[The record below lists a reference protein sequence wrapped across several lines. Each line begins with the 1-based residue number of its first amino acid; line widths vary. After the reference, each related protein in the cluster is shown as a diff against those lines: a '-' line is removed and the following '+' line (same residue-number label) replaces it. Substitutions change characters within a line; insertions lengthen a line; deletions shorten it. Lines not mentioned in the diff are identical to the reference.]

1 MPDQPVNA
9 VLFDMDGTITRPV
22 LDFGAIRRAIGVTD
36 GVPVLEY
43 LDRLDEPER
52 ERGHA
57 ILEQF
62 ESEAAE
68 NAEFNDGIPELLSFL
83 DEVGLPIGVVTRNSR
98 RSIGITLRQ
107 LGFQVAASVAR
118 EDAPVKPSPEPV
130 LLAARQVGVEPDYC
144 LFVGD
149 YDFDVV
155 AGAAAG
161 MRTALIPCRPP
172 GPNSPKPDI
181 LVGNARDLIPIIRRL
196 NGLPPA
202 DA

>member
-22 LDFGAIRRAIGVTD
+22 LDFGAIRRAIGVMD

-43 LDRLDEPER
+43 LDRLEKR
-52 ERGHA
+52 ERAKGYA

-83 DEVGLPIGVVTRNSR
+83 EEAGLPIGVVTRNSR
-98 RSIGITLRQ
+98 RSIEITLRQ
-107 LGFQVAASVAR
+107 LDLHVTASVAR

-130 LLAARQVGVEPDYC
+130 LLAAKQIGVEPDYC

-172 GPNSPKPDI
+172 GPNSPQPDL
-181 LVGNARDLIPIIRRL
+181 LVENARDLIPIIRGL
-196 NGLPPA
+196 NGYPA
-202 DA
+202 TDA